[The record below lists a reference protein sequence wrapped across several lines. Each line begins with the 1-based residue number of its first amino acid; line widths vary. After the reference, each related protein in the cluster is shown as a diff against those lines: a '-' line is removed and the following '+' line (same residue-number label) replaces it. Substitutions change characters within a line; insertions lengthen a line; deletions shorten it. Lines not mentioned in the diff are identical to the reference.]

1 MLITL
6 LFTIEK
12 AWEKQSAPTGRI
24 DSENIH
30 TGILVSLYKEGNSVI
45 RNNMGETGWYCAKRN
60 KQNRERQTVHDLNRQ
75 RSCRLVAAWGW
86 AAGEMGRCWSKG
98 INCQLKEEY
107 VLGIQCTA

>member
-1 MLITL
+1 MDVQSKETKIIIVQRFSTPMLITL

-12 AWEKQSAPTGRI
+12 AWEKQSVPTGRI

-60 KQNRERQTVHDLNRQ
+60 KQNRETKTA
-75 RSCRLVAAWGW
+75 S
-86 AAGEMGRCWSKG
+86 
-98 INCQLKEEY
+98 Y
-107 VLGIQCTA
+107 VLPLICGTKNKNKNPHSWEWGK